1 MGLKTL
7 KRTGLLTVF
16 LAAGI
21 SSPAARGD
29 FVDWWLTPDQQG
41 RLAFEAGDYGVAA
54 RLFTEPRWKALAF
67 YADGDFESA
76 ALYFETLDSAF
87 GFFYLGN
94 ALAHLGRL
102 EESLAAYRTALAIEP
117 EWDEVTFNL
126 NWVQGLADLDAAE
139 YEDAG
144 GTGGKL
150 GADDFVFSDRAR
162 NAKQT
167 MTAEEAASQ
176 GLTDDQ
182 IEEIWMRRVQTTP
195 AEFLGLK
202 FAYQLQHGE
211 ASEPATRQSSSGEK
225 RSP

>member
-1 MGLKTL
+1 MRLVWKAAV
-7 KRTGLLTVF
+7 LTAV
-16 LAAGI
+16 LTTALWAAT
-21 SSPAARGD
+21 ARAD

-41 RLAFEAGDYGVAA
+41 RLAFETGDYAGAA
-54 RLFTEPRWKALAF
+54 RLFTEPRWKGLAF

-76 ALYFETLDSAF
+76 AAYFETLDSAF
-87 GFFYLGN
+87 GYFYLGN

-102 EESLAAYRTALAIEP
+102 EESLAAYHTALAIEP
-117 EWDEVTFNL
+117 EWEAAVFNL

-150 GADDFVFSDRAR
+150 GADDFVFSDRAK

-167 MTAEEAASQ
+167 MTADEAVSQ
-176 GLTDDQ
+176 GLSDEQ

-202 FAYQLQHGE
+202 FAYQLQRGE
-211 ASEPATRQSSSGEK
+211 ALESGPEPDAEASS
-225 RSP
+225 P